1 MTQLRRFFRDHL
13 RPHVPLM
20 AGSAVLL
27 LLAGLCQGALI
38 ASIKFVFDD
47 GKSRALHLPQPGL
60 FGHLEHLRD
69 AVVSNGADAGIAHDG
84 DADRCLAIDQLGRD
98 VDGDQIM
105 AVLALAFRDRHDE
118 LTGLFRIRLDH
129 AMNGVYAV
137 QHQIPSH
144 PARAHQSAAYRA
156 LHDAV
161 AGVRAID
168 QWYVAELDRLYL
180 ELEVEG
186 GVNTSEV
193 IGWHRA
199 EIRTLQN
206 DCVAWVLPGGNIRTL
221 MSVLRLFAVT
231 IPPEV
236 PVIGWSAGAMALTER
251 IAIFHDYGPDG
262 ARETELFDTGLGR
275 VRGLVAFPHARRRLR
290 MDAPDRL
297 GILAM
302 RFAPAQC
309 VLLDDGVILDIGPDG
324 LIPDVARRVG
334 GDGLIRSGEEALA

>member
-1 MTQLRRFFRDHL
+1 MRTILLGPQRFTVRATAALRSLDTTGPVAVINAGWEEREDDIAELDAALDHRMRGL
-13 RPHVPLM
+13 RLFHRLTD
-20 AGSAVLL
+20 VLRKEPEF
-27 LLAGLCQGALI
+27 GAA
-38 ASIKFVFDD
+38 AS
-47 GKSRALHLPQPGL
+47 R
-60 FGHLEHLRD
+60 
-69 AVVSNGADAGIAHDG
+69 
-84 DADRCLAIDQLGRD
+84 
-98 VDGDQIM
+98 
-105 AVLALAFRDRHDE
+105 FRDRHDE
-118 LTGLFRIRLDH
+118 LTGLYRIRLDH

-236 PVIGWSAGAMALTER
+236 PVVGWSAGAMALTER